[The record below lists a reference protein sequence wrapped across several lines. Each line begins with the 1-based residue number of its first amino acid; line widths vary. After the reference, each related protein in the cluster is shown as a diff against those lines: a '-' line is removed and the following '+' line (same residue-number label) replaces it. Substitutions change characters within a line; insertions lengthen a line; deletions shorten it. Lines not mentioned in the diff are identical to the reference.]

1 MSRLPLI
8 FQRGCQWAI
17 KSYFGLGKLLK
28 EVNAT
33 IITLVPKKLNPSSMG
48 KFKPIWP
55 TKHVNKKLT
64 KIINLET
71 NLWRGVKEV
80 EKGLKNASSPRV
92 VGG

>member
-1 MSRLPLI
+1 
-8 FQRGCQWAI
+8 
-17 KSYFGLGKLLK
+17 
-28 EVNAT
+28 
-33 IITLVPKKLNPSSMG
+33 MG